1 MLWAAIQ
8 YRKKKERYS
17 QYNLIA
23 GILFVPSTVTD
34 RTERHINLHGITCLN
49 TPGLIDSGYRGELK
63 VLLINTDPKETFE
76 VNKGERIAQLVIQK
90 DDKQSPIEARTRVTS
105 SDFFQMFNVP
115 FIYGGGWTEQQD
127 TSAEQVIVLDRA
139 TNERLFGGENSTGR
153 QITVNNRIFRITGV
167 MDHWEPVPRFYDVIG
182 GGIQQVS
189 EVFIPLSLTRP
200 MELTSA
206 GSDWGWKAED
216 IVTFDD
222 WLNSESAWMQ
232 YWVELD
238 SSFSKSSYLAY
249 LDAYTTEQKAM
260 GRFGRPLNNSIHTVS
275 EWMQYHE
282 VVRQDVRVL
291 LGLGFL
297 FLIVCLLS
305 SISLLLTKF
314 NGFTGE
320 MSLRRALGASR
331 IQIVLQNL
339 VEVALLGASG
349 GLLGLVLTQFSL
361 KSIEKG
367 IQDAPATL
375 FQLDWTMIGAA
386 ISIAVI
392 TSLLAG
398 IYPAI
403 RSCVV
408 SPAYQLKSQ

>member
-1 MLWAAIQ
+1 
-8 YRKKKERYS
+8 
-17 QYNLIA
+17 
-23 GILFVPSTVTD
+23 
-34 RTERHINLHGITCLN
+34 
-49 TPGLIDSGYRGELK
+49 
-63 VLLINTDPKETFE
+63 
-76 VNKGERIAQLVIQK
+76 
-90 DDKQSPIEARTRVTS
+90 
-105 SDFFQMFNVP
+105 
-115 FIYGGGWTEQQD
+115 
-127 TSAEQVIVLDRA
+127 
-139 TNERLFGGENSTGR
+139 
-153 QITVNNRIFRITGV
+153 
-167 MDHWEPVPRFYDVIG
+167 
-182 GGIQQVS
+182 
-189 EVFIPLSLTRP
+189 
-200 MELTSA
+200 
-206 GSDWGWKAED
+206 
-216 IVTFDD
+216 
-222 WLNSESAWMQ
+222 
-232 YWVELD
+232 
-238 SSFSKSSYLAY
+238 
-249 LDAYTTEQKAM
+249 
-260 GRFGRPLNNSIHTVS
+260 
-275 EWMQYHE
+275 
-282 VVRQDVRVL
+282 VRVL